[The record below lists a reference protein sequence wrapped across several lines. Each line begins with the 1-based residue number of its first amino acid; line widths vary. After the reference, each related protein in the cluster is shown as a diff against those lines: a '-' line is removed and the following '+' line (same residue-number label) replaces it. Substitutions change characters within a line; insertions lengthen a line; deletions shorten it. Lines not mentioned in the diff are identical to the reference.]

1 MPSKGGRRK
10 KTRTHVVGPPPGAVG
25 APETELTEKVPKSFV
40 LRKGKV
46 HSNVSD
52 LAEEMRRVMEPH
64 TARKLRERA
73 KNTVKDY
80 VSVSSVLGVTHL
92 LVFTQ
97 TDKTL
102 SLRVC
107 RTPSGPTLTF
117 RVRQFSLMRHVRA
130 LQKRP
135 VEVNQAYKTSPLVVL
150 NNFGDKNASS
160 QVKLMKVSLQNMFP
174 SINVATVKL
183 QDCRRVVMF
192 NLDKANGTVEMR
204 HYAVRATPTG
214 ITKAIKKV
222 VQAKVPDLHALDDIS
237 EYVAGGMAGASDSEM
252 EDEESKITLPDDYV
266 GRGNVKSQKSSIR
279 LQELGPRLSLEL
291 MKVERGLCEGE
302 VLYHSYVTKT
312 AEEITAQRVKVE
324 KRDSLKRKRREEQAE
339 NVARKKQ
346 EAEELAA
353 AKAARRLERAQRA
366 ASEGDADESAGSESD
381 EEIAEGDFVAGEDG
395 RGSGR
400 GVGGGDGDRSGTF
413 DGMEE
418 SEEEEEDE
426 IEEKEGGDEE
436 EED

>member
-1 MPSKGGRRK
+1 MPTKGGRRR
-10 KTRTHVVGPPPGAVG
+10 KTRTHVVAPPSGAVG
-25 APETELTEKVPKSFV
+25 APESELTEKVPKSFV

-97 TDKTL
+97 TDKSL

-107 RTPSGPTLTF
+107 RTPTGPTLAF
-117 RVRQFSLMRHVRA
+117 KVQQFSLMRHVRA

-150 NNFGDKNASS
+150 NNFGDKQASS
-160 QVKLMKVSLQNMFP
+160 HVKLMKVTLQNMFP

-222 VQAKVPDLHALDDIS
+222 VQAKVPDLHALEDIS
-237 EYVAGGMAGASDSEM
+237 EYVAGGMGGGASDSEI

-279 LQELGPRLSLEL
+279 LQELGPRLTLEL

-312 AEEITAQRVKVE
+312 ADEIKAQRVKVE
-324 KRDSLKRKRREEQAE
+324 QRDSLKRKRRDEQAE
-339 NVARKKQ
+339 NVARKKK

-366 ASEGDADESAGSESD
+366 AAEGDADESEGSESD
-381 EEIAEGDFVAGEDG
+381 EQSGEEESRGEVNSSRGMSGGVERDEPESLDEMDESEEALGED
-395 RGSGR
+395 
-400 GVGGGDGDRSGTF
+400 
-413 DGMEE
+413 
-418 SEEEEEDE
+418 EEEEED
-426 IEEKEGGDEE
+426 
-436 EED
+436 